1 MKLHKDKNISHR
13 RRYNLIQIHL
23 EPSTKNNISFLGIG
37 PCKVCGIHDVGSSKD
52 KLILPENQMQIQNVE
67 KMLKISNTHVFAR
80 QIVDQ
85 TQNEIHL

>member
-1 MKLHKDKNISHR
+1 
-13 RRYNLIQIHL
+13 
-23 EPSTKNNISFLGIG
+23 
-37 PCKVCGIHDVGSSKD
+37 
-52 KLILPENQMQIQNVE
+52 MQIQNVE